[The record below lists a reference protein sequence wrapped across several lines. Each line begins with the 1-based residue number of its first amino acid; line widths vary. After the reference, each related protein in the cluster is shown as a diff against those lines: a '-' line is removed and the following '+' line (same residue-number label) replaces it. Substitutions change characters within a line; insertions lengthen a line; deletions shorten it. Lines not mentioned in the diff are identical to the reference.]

1 MMMMMMLMKM
11 KMMMMIIFRGYNRS
25 GQPEGIGNYA
35 LEHLVEDVRGLV
47 KVPPSNVLMY
57 LSRYLPLMYH
67 SLYSTLV
74 TDIMFATCVNGSN
87 FCEGVL
93 GNVNIQCHIT

>member
-1 MMMMMMLMKM
+1 MVVIMIMIMTGIII
-11 KMMMMIIFRGYNRS
+11 MMIIFRGYNRS

-87 FCEGVL
+87 SFL
-93 GNVNIQCHIT
+93 

>member
-1 MMMMMMLMKM
+1 MVVIMIMIMTGIII
-11 KMMMMIIFRGYNRS
+11 MMIIFRGYNRS
-25 GQPEGIGNYA
+25 GQPEGIDNYA

-87 FCEGVL
+87 SFL
-93 GNVNIQCHIT
+93 